1 MLGLDKSLD
10 EMTKTQGEAKKGQG
24 VYKCGKFLLKE
35 MMELKGRRG
44 ERRLEG
50 TVEVGVCVCGETK
63 KEFKASG
70 EIK

>member
-10 EMTKTQGEAKKGQG
+10 EKTKTQGEAKKGQG

-50 TVEVGVCVCGETK
+50 TVEVGVCVCVVRQRKNSKHQEK
-63 KEFKASG
+63 
-70 EIK
+70 